1 MEYLNH
7 LTNALEL
14 LRLLKPALNN
24 CSLRVQM
31 EMYDDAPNELE
42 VFTTSGLFVK
52 QIAEAV
58 KQPITAR
65 KSIFPSGVLTY
76 YEVKL
81 GDWTLQTLNNPA
93 TARW

>member
-14 LRLLKPALNN
+14 LRLLKPVLNN

-31 EMYDDAPNELE
+31 ETYDDAPNELE
-42 VFTTSGLFVK
+42 VFTTSGIFVK

-65 KSIFPSGVLTY
+65 QAGLLTY

-81 GDWTLQTLNNPA
+81 GDWTLQTLNDPA
-93 TARW
+93 TATW

>member
-1 MEYLNH
+1 MEHLNH

-24 CSLRVQM
+24 CSIRVDM
-31 EMYDDAPNELE
+31 AIYDDVPNEFE

-52 QIAEAV
+52 QAAEAV
-58 KQPITAR
+58 RQPITER
-65 KSIFPSGVLTY
+65 KAPYSGGELTY

-81 GDWTLQTLNNPA
+81 GDWTLQTLNNPE

>member
-1 MEYLNH
+1 MEQLNH

-14 LRLLKPALNN
+14 LRLLKPVLNN
-24 CSLRVQM
+24 CSIRVDM
-31 EMYDDAPNELE
+31 AIYDDVPNEFE
-42 VFTTSGLFVK
+42 VFTTSGIFVK

-65 KSIFPSGVLTY
+65 QAPFSQGVLTY

-93 TARW
+93 TATW